1 MSVENLFGDETH
13 SNAKPIHIRIQSRNG
28 RKCISSIS
36 GLENDLD
43 LRKICKFLKKNFR
56 CNGSII
62 HDEECG
68 QVIILQGDHRE
79 KIKQFLIA
87 TDICTNTNIIIH
99 GF

>member
-43 LRKICKFLKKNFR
+43 LIKICNFLKKTFGVMAALSTTKNVVKLLFYKATTVKKLSNF
-56 CNGSII
+56 
-62 HDEECG
+62 
-68 QVIILQGDHRE
+68 
-79 KIKQFLIA
+79 
-87 TDICTNTNIIIH
+87 
-99 GF
+99 

>member
-43 LRKICKFLKKNFR
+43 LIKICKFF
-56 CNGSII
+56 
-62 HDEECG
+62 
-68 QVIILQGDHRE
+68 
-79 KIKQFLIA
+79 
-87 TDICTNTNIIIH
+87 
-99 GF
+99 